1 MSATF
6 KYKVC
11 VHYEG
16 HFFNEIV
23 QRHCMRKKTRF
34 DMVLAPELK
43 AGLIELA
50 KNERKTVSD
59 CILSLI
65 KIGLENRSESM
76 KCTLS

>member
-1 MSATF
+1 
-6 KYKVC
+6 
-11 VHYEG
+11 
-16 HFFNEIV
+16 
-23 QRHCMRKKTRF
+23 MRKKTRF

-50 KNERKTVSD
+50 SNERKTVSD
-59 CILSLI
+59 CIIDLV